1 MPDHNHTELAVL
13 APDPFEPARL
23 TAASFLAG
31 YSGHTRELY
40 THYLRCWWAFC
51 EAHDLAVLEVR
62 RPHIELWARQM
73 EIDGYARSTISGRLS
88 TSAGFYRYCEAEEIL
103 DRSPARFVRRPK
115 ISPES
120 TTLGLDRI
128 ELGAFITHAGVMS
141 PRHHALACLLGLN
154 GLRVSEACSA
164 NIEDLA
170 WERGHRTLRIIG
182 KGAKPATLPLA
193 PLVARVIDA
202 VATGRVEGPILLGYD
217 GERLDRHSARRMVR
231 RIAKA
236 AGITKRIS
244 PHSLRHSFVTAALD
258 AHVPL
263 RDVQAAARHADPRT
277 TTRYDRDRQS
287 LDRHAAYVVA
297 AFVAGGA

>member
-1 MPDHNHTELAVL
+1 MPDATHTELAVL

-23 TAASFLAG
+23 AAVGYLAG
-31 YSGHTRELY
+31 YGSRTRALY
-40 THYLRCWWAFC
+40 THQLGCWWAFC
-51 EAHDLAVLEVR
+51 EKHDLGVLAAR
-62 RPHIELWARQM
+62 RLHIEAYARGL
-73 EIDGYARSTISGRLS
+73 EEAGYAPSTISGRLS
-88 TSAGFYRYCEAEEIL
+88 TVAGFYRYCEAEEIL
-103 DRSPARFVRRPK
+103 ERSPARFVRRPK
-115 ISPES
+115 INPES

-154 GLRVSEACSA
+154 GLRVSEACGA

-182 KGAKPATLPLA
+182 KGHKPAVLPLA

-202 VATGRVEGPILLGYD
+202 VAAERPEGPILLGSD